1 MKKSYLLVYFVI
13 FFGSAVKAQ
22 HLGITNQNPSIT
34 GQSNQERVIVTAVP
48 FLTITPDSRAAGMG
62 DAGVATSP
70 DVNSQ
75 HWNAAKYAFM
85 KEDFAVGVSYT
96 PWLNKLINDMWI
108 GYLTAYKRLG
118 KYQGVAVSL
127 RYFDLGDVD
136 LRDDAG
142 VSLGLFNP
150 KEYAFDAS
158 YSRKLSENLSM
169 AVTGRFI
176 YSNLIGNYGSSNQAK
191 AGVSGAVDIG
201 LYGFKDFT
209 YNAKDTRWSYGVAL
223 TNIGQK
229 LTYTGNSQKEFIPM
243 NLRVGTALT
252 RDLDMY
258 NKFTFTIDAN
268 KLMVPTP
275 QDSVNNSQNIT
286 MLNGMFK
293 SFGDAPDGFKEE
305 LREIMLSI
313 GAEYWYNNTFAGRV
327 GYFYENKYKGN
338 RKFLTFGLGLRYKKF
353 GLDLA
358 YMVPIKQ
365 YYALGETF
373 RFTLLLNLE
382 KNTADNSTIT
392 E

>member
-1 MKKSYLLVYFVI
+1 MKRSYLLVYFVT
-13 FFGSAVKAQ
+13 FFGFASNAQ

-34 GQSNQERVIVTAVP
+34 GQNNQERVIVTAVP

-85 KEDFAVGVSYT
+85 KENFALGVSYT

-108 GYLTAYKRLG
+108 GYLTAYKRLS
-118 KYQGVAVSL
+118 KYEGVAISL

-169 AVTGRFI
+169 AITGRFI
-176 YSNLIGNYGSSNQAK
+176 YSNLIGNYGTSNQAK
-191 AGVSGAVDIG
+191 AGVSGAGDVS

-209 YNAKDTRWSYGVAL
+209 FKAKDTRWSYGVAL

-243 NLRVGTALT
+243 NLRIGTAVT

-275 QDSVNNSQNIT
+275 QDSTNNSQDIT

-293 SFGDAPDGFKEE
+293 SFGDAPDGLKEE
-305 LREIMLSI
+305 LREVMLSL
-313 GAEYWYNNTFAGRV
+313 GAEYWYNNTFAGRL

-382 KNTADNSTIT
+382 KNTTDNTTIT